1 MSDTEVS
8 SENRGQWSSRWGFI
22 LAAAGGAV
30 GLGNIWKFPYITG
43 ENGGG
48 YFVLMYLVFILLIGL
63 PIMVA
68 EVLVGRTT
76 QKSPAGAF
84 RSLSKAG
91 SPWILAGWLGVLTG
105 FIILSYYSVV
115 AGWALHYT
123 WFSITHGFT
132 GMDADAIGSA
142 FGTLYA
148 DTSTNVFWHL
158 IFMLLTIG
166 VILGGIQRG
175 VERAARILMPVLLL
189 MLLVLLGLAIF
200 SDGFGR
206 ALEFVFKPDFSKVTS
221 AGVLEALG
229 HSFFTLSLGMGAMIT
244 YGSYLKKKEDL
255 VAASGMITILDT
267 VIALIACMVL
277 FPITFSFG
285 LEPEGGPG
293 LVFVNLPIAFSQLAG
308 GVFWS
313 TLFFALLVLAAL
325 TSAISLLEV
334 VVSTV
339 IDEFKWSRPVA
350 TLFCGGAI
358 TLFGLPSALSGSEDS
373 FFGNGFKDH
382 SAFLFDGETGKN
394 WFDTF
399 DHLASNWLLPIGGL
413 LIALFVSWRVS
424 DNAREEAFKSGSRF
438 ARWYWNWLF
447 LLRFIV
453 PIGILSVILHK
464 IGLI

>member
-1 MSDTEVS
+1 MSDTDGAA
-8 SENRGQWSSRWGFI
+8 ENRGQWSSRWGFI

-48 YFVLMYLVFILLIGL
+48 YFVLIYLLFILLIGL

-68 EVLVGRTT
+68 EVLVGRST
-76 QKSPAGAF
+76 QKSPVGAF
-84 RSLSKAG
+84 KSLSSPG
-91 SPWILAGWLGVLTG
+91 SLWAVPGWLGVLTG

-123 WFSITHGFT
+123 WFSMTQGFA
-132 GMDADAIGSA
+132 GMNADEIGNAFSTLFADGDANIR
-142 FGTLYA
+142 
-148 DTSTNVFWHL
+148 WHL
-158 IFMLLTIG
+158 IFMVLTIG
-166 VILGGIQRG
+166 VILGGIQKG
-175 VERAARILMPVLLL
+175 VERAARILMPILLV
-189 MLLVLLGLAIF
+189 MLLVLLGLAIT
-200 SDGFGR
+200 SDGFGQ
-206 ALEFVFKPDFSKVTS
+206 ALEFVFKPDFSKVTA

-267 VIALIACMVL
+267 VIALVACLVL
-277 FPITFSFG
+277 FPITFTFG
-285 LEPEGGPG
+285 LEPQAGPG
-293 LVFVNLPIAFSQLAG
+293 LVFINLPIAFSQLAG

-334 VVSTV
+334 VVSTF
-339 IDEFKWSRPVA
+339 IDEFKMSRLKA
-350 TLFCGGAI
+350 TLLCGGTI
-358 TLFGLPSALSGSEDS
+358 TLFGLPSALSGSPES
-373 FFGNGFKDH
+373 YFGSGFKEH
-382 SAFLFDGETGKN
+382 SAFLFEGETGKN

-399 DHLASNWLLPIGGL
+399 DHLASNWFLPIGGL
-413 LIALFVSWRVS
+413 LIALFVAWRVG
-424 DNAREEAFKSGSRF
+424 DKAREEAFTTGSRF
-438 ARWYWNWLF
+438 ARWYGLWLQ
-447 LLRFIV
+447 LLRYVV
-453 PIGILSVILHK
+453 PVGVIAVILYK